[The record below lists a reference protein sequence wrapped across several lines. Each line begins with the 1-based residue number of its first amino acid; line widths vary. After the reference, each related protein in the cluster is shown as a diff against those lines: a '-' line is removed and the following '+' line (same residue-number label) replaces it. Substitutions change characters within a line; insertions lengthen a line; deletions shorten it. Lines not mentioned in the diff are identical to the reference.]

1 LRAIAPLSHA
11 PPTTA
16 GLPTN
21 DRFNRGAGSAIRR
34 RPWSAPRHRREA
46 RVIALL
52 KNTIHRPQSRRPTD
66 SKRRVR
72 VLFINDTSRNGG
84 PGRSLFSILKFLD
97 PERIHRAVLLPR
109 PGIVSELLEPVAD
122 EMFFLPT
129 LVENPIEPVTRA
141 MERADFDAPAPLKAL
156 RAVASVGKG
165 AIAIAQLTE
174 IARRGRFDLLYCN
187 GTNADFAG
195 GAVAW
200 ASGVPALWHVRYT
213 SLPPA
218 VMGVHDRL
226 AASAGVARIVCVSHA
241 AAALFGHCPNKVRV
255 INNALDTREFA
266 RGVVAPLLR
275 TELGLGA
282 DVVIFG
288 SQGRILPRKGYA
300 EMVRAAKLALDAM
313 SEGEKQKVHFA
324 VLGDTPEDIAPDHLA
339 ECRELANSLGIAN
352 RFTFLG
358 FRADVRPYVA
368 DFDVAVV
375 PSVYADPLPRAVI
388 ETMAFGMPVLAFD
401 VGGVAEMLAD
411 GETGALV
418 SASPPDVQGLATQ
431 MLRYLRDPELR
442 ARQGLAAR
450 ARIEARFDARAHASA
465 IQEEI
470 VRTAGWG
477 SE

>member
-1 LRAIAPLSHA
+1 
-11 PPTTA
+11 
-16 GLPTN
+16 
-21 DRFNRGAGSAIRR
+21 
-34 RPWSAPRHRREA
+34 
-46 RVIALL
+46 
-52 KNTIHRPQSRRPTD
+52 
-66 SKRRVR
+66 
-72 VLFINDTSRNGG
+72 
-84 PGRSLFSILKFLD
+84 
-97 PERIHRAVLLPR
+97 
-109 PGIVSELLEPVAD
+109 
-122 EMFFLPT
+122 M
-129 LVENPIEPVTRA
+129 
-141 MERADFDAPAPLKAL
+141 
-156 RAVASVGKG
+156 
-165 AIAIAQLTE
+165 
-174 IARRGRFDLLYCN
+174 
-187 GTNADFAG
+187 
-195 GAVAW
+195 
-200 ASGVPALWHVRYT
+200 
-213 SLPPA
+213 
-218 VMGVHDRL
+218 
-226 AASAGVARIVCVSHA
+226 
-241 AAALFGHCPNKVRV
+241 
-255 INNALDTREFA
+255 
-266 RGVVAPLLR
+266 VAPLLR

-388 ETMAFGMPVLAFD
+388 ETMAFGMAVLAFD

-470 VRTAGWG
+470 VRTAGWE